1 MRVVQHQKNIGEHPM
16 TRLFAALAVVF
27 TLAVAQPAAAQQPS
41 TVNPTAQSVK
51 EQDLLNALKPGQA
64 VQGRVSIPDGNS
76 SLLIAPGNQ
85 GWRAV
90 HQGIMQWVGALSIIG
105 IVGLLLAFY
114 AKKGKIRMSKGP
126 SGQTITRFNGFER
139 FTHWLTATTFLVLA
153 VSGLNVT
160 FGKFVIQP
168 WLGDAMFGPWSQFAK
183 FSHNYLAFPFI
194 VGLALMLVI
203 WIKDN
208 IPHSGDIAW
217 FKAGGG
223 LIGDQHP
230 PARRF
235 NGGQK
240 VIFWTVILGG
250 LALTISGLL
259 LMFPFRWTGLEGLQ
273 LSNIVHGIVGMVM
286 VAAMLAHIYIGSVG
300 MEGAF
305 DAMGSGEVD
314 LNWAKEHHS
323 LWVEEEMAKRSGIP
337 GGKAMPAE

>member
-1 MRVVQHQKNIGEHPM
+1 M
-16 TRLFAALAVVF
+16 TRLFAALAVICMLS
-27 TLAVAQPAAAQQPS
+27 LAVPAQAQQPS

-85 GWRAV
+85 GWRSV

-105 IVGLLLAFY
+105 IVVLLLGFY

-126 SGQTITRFNGFER
+126 SGETITRFNGFER
-139 FTHWLTATTFLVLA
+139 FTHWLAASTFLVLA
-153 VSGLNVT
+153 ASGLNVT

-168 WLGDAMFGPWSQFAK
+168 WLGDAVFGPWSQFAK
-183 FSHNYLAFPFI
+183 FCHNYLAFPFMLSL
-194 VGLALMLVI
+194 VLMLLI

-208 IPHSGDIAW
+208 IPNRNDVTW

-230 PARRF
+230 PAARF

-240 VIFWTVILGG
+240 IIFWTVVVGG
-250 LALTISGLL
+250 AALTVSGLML
-259 LMFPFRWTGLEGLQ
+259 LFPFRWTGLEGLQ
-273 LSNIVHGIVGMVM
+273 LSNIVHGVVGMLM
-286 VAAMLAHIYIGSVG
+286 IAAMLAHIYIGSVG

-323 LWVEEEMAKRSGIP
+323 LWVAEEMAKKSGLP

>member
-1 MRVVQHQKNIGEHPM
+1 M
-16 TRLFAALAVVF
+16 TKLFAAFAVMF
-27 TLAVAQPAAAQQPS
+27 TLAIAQPALAQQPA

-64 VQGRVSIPDGNS
+64 VSGRVSIPDANS
-76 SLLIAPGNQ
+76 SLLIAPANKD
-85 GWRAV
+85 WRAV

-105 IVGLLLAFY
+105 IVALLLGFY
-114 AKKGKIRMSKGP
+114 AKKGKIRIAKGP

-153 VSGLNVT
+153 ASGLNIT

-168 WLGDAMFGPWSQFAK
+168 WMGDAMFGPWSQFAK
-183 FSHNYLAFPFI
+183 FAHNYLSFPFML
-194 VGLALMLVI
+194 GLVLMLLI

-208 IPHSGDIAW
+208 IPNGRDITW
-217 FKAGGG
+217 FKMGGG
-223 LIGDQHP
+223 LIGHGHP
-230 PARRF
+230 EAGRF

-240 VIFWTVILGG
+240 MIFWSVILGG
-250 LALTISGLL
+250 AAMSISGIMLL
-259 LMFPFRWTGLEGLQ
+259 FPFQWTGLGGLQ
-273 LSNIVHGIVGMVM
+273 LSNIVHGVVGMLLI
-286 VAAMLAHIYIGSVG
+286 AAMLAHIYIGSVG

-323 LWVEEEMAKRSGIP
+323 LWVAEEMAKKGGAP
-337 GGKAMPAE
+337 AGGKAMPAE